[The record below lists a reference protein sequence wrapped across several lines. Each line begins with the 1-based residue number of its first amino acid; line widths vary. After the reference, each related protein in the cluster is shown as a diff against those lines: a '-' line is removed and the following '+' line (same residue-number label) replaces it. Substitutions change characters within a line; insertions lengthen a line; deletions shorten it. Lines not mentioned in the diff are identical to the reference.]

1 MIELGPIVR
10 LQIQTQPLK
19 TGDGDNRWYNTR
31 WIEAVSALRLTRQ
44 GVVGLVEGEERL
56 DAHHRDHP
64 QSRNRQHRGS
74 ANGISFNVTPHYAQI
89 GRQFGEH
96 MWPGSGGENILIE
109 SAAPVT
115 AADFRRGLLLQTTS
129 GLVHLTQIAAAEP
142 CVPVA
147 RFALD
152 KPHRP
157 AVDLVKNA
165 LVFLGDG
172 MRGFY
177 AAYEGAPSYKGA
189 LVELRLGDWVYLPV

>member
-19 TGDGDNRWYNTR
+19 AGDGDNRWYDTR
-31 WIEAVSALRLTRQ
+31 WIEAVSALRLTPQ
-44 GVVGLVEGEERL
+44 GVVGLVDGEERL

-74 ANGISFNVTPHYAQI
+74 ANGISFNVTPHYAQM
-89 GRQFGEH
+89 GQQFGEH
-96 MWPGSGGENILIE
+96 MWLGSGGENILIE
-109 SAAPVT
+109 AAAGV
-115 AADFRRGLLLQTTS
+115 AAVDFGRGLVVQTAN
-129 GLVHLTQIAAAEP
+129 GLARLGQIAAAEP
-142 CVPVA
+142 CVPFA
-147 RFALD
+147 RFALH

-165 LVFLGDG
+165 LIFLGDG

-177 AAYEGAPSYKGA
+177 AAYDGAPA
-189 LVELRLGDWVYLPV
+189 EVRLGDWVYLPG